1 MYSVI
6 FAYENKINSSCNNTW
21 EYDVDDLEDVKNELA
36 YHNNL
41 NFLGDVN
48 HSFAAW
54 IAGLDI
60 SFRDEKVFNYDNQFV
75 SVHVRVKKEN
85 ENEVG

>member
-6 FAYENKINSSCNNTW
+6 FAYENKINSFCNNTL

-41 NFLGDVN
+41 NFLGGVN

-60 SFRDEKVFNYDNQFV
+60 SFPDEKVFNYDNQFV
-75 SVHVRVKKEN
+75 SVHVRVKKDDE
-85 ENEVG
+85 